1 MKKLTIL
8 LMLLI
13 SLSFNVILET
23 SVSAANIF
31 KEGIY
36 KSSDFNYS
44 PSNQYTIQN
53 VSPTNGVYVAL
64 FDDKN
69 TITIQSFKL
78 GPNSLKYK
86 LLPLSPTDRIMIIGD
101 GDVYISEVKP

>member
-1 MKKLTIL
+1 MKKLTLL
-8 LMLLI
+8 LMLLTF
-13 SLSFNVILET
+13 LSCNMIIKT
-23 SVSAANIF
+23 SVFAANVF

-44 PSNQYTIQN
+44 PDNQYTIQN
-53 VSPTNGVYVAL
+53 VSSTSGVYVAI

-69 TITIQSFKL
+69 TMTIQSFKL
-78 GPNSLKYK
+78 GPKSLKYK
-86 LLPLSPTDRIMIIGD
+86 LLPLNPTDRIMIIGD